1 MRGIMRSANASPGA
15 LTVDALDAVRALEP
29 MGHEPVVL
37 AYHPIARW
45 NPVLELLYREA
56 WDLGIAAIPLPEEDR
71 IEELTA
77 FAALGHRTVLHLH
90 WLNLPLATAP
100 TPEEAA
106 RSVDAFLER
115 LDRFLAA
122 GGRIA
127 WTVHNILSHGSRFE
141 AVEAR
146 LLAAVA
152 QRSAVIHV
160 MAERTRELVA
170 PWYDLP
176 ADRIIHVPHPS
187 YFGAYEDHLGRA
199 QARHELGLMPDE
211 LVYQATGAIRAYKG
225 LTDLLDAWDTL
236 PPTPPRRLL
245 IAGPVGRDPGTPEL
259 VERAVLQPR
268 VLVHGGHIP
277 AGQMQLFLRAADVAV
292 LPYVRSLNSG
302 SLMLALTFGLPVIVP
317 AGGGLADLV
326 DDRFAVTY
334 QPDSP
339 GGLAEALVRAAD
351 VATPAAREAALEV
364 ARAHDPVVLSR
375 RFAEGL
381 RRMLDD

>member
-15 LTVDALDAVRALEP
+15 LTVDALDAVRALGA

-100 TPEEAA
+100 TPDEAA
-106 RSVDAFLER
+106 RAVDAFLER

-334 QPDSP
+334 PPDSP

-381 RRMLDD
+381 RRMLDG